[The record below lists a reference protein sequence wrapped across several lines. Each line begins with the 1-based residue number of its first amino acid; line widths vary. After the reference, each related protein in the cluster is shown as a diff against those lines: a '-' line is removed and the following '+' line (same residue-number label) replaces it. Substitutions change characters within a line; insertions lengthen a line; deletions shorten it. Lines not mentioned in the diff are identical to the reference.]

1 MVLALALGFG
11 IFFFLPLWFSQ
22 LLGVKKEALAFNL
35 IAGCARVTLFI
46 AYVWVISWFGEF
58 KKIFQYHGAEHKSIF
73 TFEAGKEL
81 TVENVKG
88 FSTRHPRCGTS
99 FILIVVV
106 FYFLLIR
113 PQQKRQK
120 EQKAMISAIRK
131 GDKVVTTSGIFGT
144 IVGMDDQEN
153 KVVLKIAENVKV
165 EFLKSSIAGKV
176 GTE

>member
-1 MVLALALGFG
+1 MMILPGAGRNISKIILSVMLTLIFGGVMVETVYAMGQSSSGGGQGGG
-11 IFFFLPLWFSQ
+11 IAAFLPL
-22 LLGVKKEALAFNL
+22 
-35 IAGCARVTLFI
+35 
-46 AYVWVISWFGEF
+46 
-58 KKIFQYHGAEHKSIF
+58 
-73 TFEAGKEL
+73 
-81 TVENVKG
+81 
-88 FSTRHPRCGTS
+88 
-99 FILIVVV
+99 ILIVVV

-120 EQKAMISAIRK
+120 EQKAMISALSK

>member
-1 MVLALALGFG
+1 MESLPGARRNISKIILAVILLLIFGGVMVETVYAMGQSGSGGGQGGG
-11 IFFFLPLWFSQ
+11 IAAFLPL
-22 LLGVKKEALAFNL
+22 
-35 IAGCARVTLFI
+35 
-46 AYVWVISWFGEF
+46 
-58 KKIFQYHGAEHKSIF
+58 
-73 TFEAGKEL
+73 
-81 TVENVKG
+81 
-88 FSTRHPRCGTS
+88 
-99 FILIVVV
+99 ILIVVV

-176 GTE
+176 GTEE